1 MILMI
6 GNIFMIKLKDLI
18 TEAQLSK
25 LQIFSPG
32 TGGKHHTNWKFD
44 PNKVIC
50 SIDNHQ
56 VDCETW
62 EETK

>member
-1 MILMI
+1 MLL
-6 GNIFMIKLKDLI
+6 FDKLYAFIMNHFLPK
-18 TEAQLSK
+18 E
-25 LQIFSPG
+25 
-32 TGGKHHTNWKFD
+32 KFD